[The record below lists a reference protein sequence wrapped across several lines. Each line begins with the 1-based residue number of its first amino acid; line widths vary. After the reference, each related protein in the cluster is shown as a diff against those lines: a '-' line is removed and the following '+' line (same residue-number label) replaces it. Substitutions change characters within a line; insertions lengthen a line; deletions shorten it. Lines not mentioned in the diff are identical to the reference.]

1 MRSRILIFCVMGL
14 LCLGSTAKDFSVPKD
29 VAISP
34 DDEAVGQKIDD
45 AISWLVTKRIGESQ
59 AAHPILDDPSYRTSV
74 RVAAIEAGNS
84 YNLPPLLLL
93 SMAYRE
99 SVLTTDR
106 IGSRGEIG
114 LMQVGKQ
121 GQQFCK
127 NVCGQNITP
136 HEQMYCGA
144 CWLDAG
150 RSWCKGS
157 LEGGLRA
164 YAGGKCYS
172 KKTRVVNSVYWRLR
186 VWRKIHEMVFGA
198 EMTVASIA
206 DVFLGKG
213 V

>member
-1 MRSRILIFCVMGL
+1 MHSRILIFLVMAL
-14 LCLGSTAKDFSVPKD
+14 LCLGSTAKDFSVPESTP
-29 VAISP
+29 IST
-34 DDEAVGQKIDD
+34 DDEIVGKKIDD
-45 AISWLVTKRIGESQ
+45 AISWLVTKRVGDSQ
-59 AAHPILDDPSYRTSV
+59 AAHPILDNPVYRTEV

-150 RSWCKGS
+150 RSWCKEN
-157 LEGGLRA
+157 LLNGLKA
-164 YAGGKCYS
+164 YAGGKCNS
-172 KKTRVVNSVYWRLR
+172 TKTRVVNSVYWRFR

-198 EMTVASIA
+198 EMTVDSVV
-206 DVFLGKG
+206 DVIKG
-213 V
+213 RDI

>member
-1 MRSRILIFCVMGL
+1 MHSRILIFLVIGF
-14 LCLGSTAKDFSVPKD
+14 LCLGSTAKDFSVPED
-29 VAISP
+29 ISIST
-34 DDEAVGQKIDD
+34 DDEIIGKKIDD
-45 AISWLVTKRIGESQ
+45 ALSWLVTKRIGESQ
-59 AAHPILDDPSYRTSV
+59 AAHPILDDPSYRMSV

-106 IGSRGEIG
+106 IGTRKEIG

-157 LEGGLRA
+157 LLGGLRA
-164 YAGGKCYS
+164 YAGGKCNS

-198 EMTVASIA
+198 EMTVASIV
-206 DVFLGKG
+206 DVIKGKAI
-213 V
+213 